1 MNRHPHKE
9 KEENTF
15 PQYMT
20 LAHTALSAALEA
32 NAAIMEVYSGKIMP
46 ERKSDGSP
54 ITLADKRA
62 NSIILKH
69 LKKTGIPVVSE
80 ESEIPDHHTRTNWP
94 HYWMV
99 DPLDGT
105 KEFIGRNGEFTV
117 NIALITEGEPVIGVI
132 TAPALQLAWTA
143 VKGERP
149 RKIKNTRSIDL
160 FNTEGGLPGEF
171 IEQQLDHNDGIKV
184 AVSRSHLDP
193 KTTSLVREL
202 KLIHPGLTMHPKGS
216 SLKFCDLAEGLA
228 NIYPR
233 YTPTF
238 EWDTAAGHAILN
250 AAGGELFDMETKQP
264 LRYTKQELRNPS
276 LIAFADKEESGVFFS
291 QPAFD

>member
-1 MNRHPHKE
+1 MNSHPTREINNRH
-9 KEENTF
+9 
-15 PQYMT
+15 YIT
-20 LAHTALSAALEA
+20 LANIALKAALEA
-32 NAAIMEVYSGKIMP
+32 NIAIMNVYSGKIVP
-46 ERKSDGSP
+46 EEKSDGSP
-54 ITLADKRA
+54 ITLADKKA

-69 LKKTGIPVVSE
+69 LKKTDIPVVSE
-80 ESEIPDHHTRTNWP
+80 ESEIPDHHVRRSWP
-94 HYWMV
+94 RYWIV

-132 TAPALQLAWTA
+132 TAPALQMAWVG

-149 RKIKNTRSIDL
+149 WKIKNTGSIDL
-160 FNTEGGLPGEF
+160 SNTDGGIPGEF
-171 IEQQLDHNDGIKV
+171 IEKQMHLSDGIKV
-184 AVSRSHLDP
+184 AVSRSHPDP

-202 KLIHPGLTMHPKGS
+202 EINHPGLTMHPKGS
-216 SLKFCDLAEGLA
+216 SLKFCDLAEGMV

-250 AAGGELFDMETKQP
+250 AAGGELFDLNTKQP
-264 LRYTKQELRNPS
+264 LRYTKQELQNPP
-276 LIAFADKEESGVFFS
+276 LIAFADKEVSGKFFS

>member
-1 MNRHPHKE
+1 
-9 KEENTF
+9 
-15 PQYMT
+15 MT
-20 LAHTALSAALEA
+20 LANIALKAALEA
-32 NAAIMEVYSGKIMP
+32 NVAIMDVYSGKITP
-46 ERKSDGSP
+46 QLKSDGSP
-54 ITLADKRA
+54 ITMADKKA
-62 NSIILKH
+62 NSIILNH

-80 ESEIPDHHTRTNWP
+80 ESEIPDHSVRMSWP
-94 HYWMV
+94 RYWII

-132 TAPALQLAWTA
+132 TAPATQMAWVG

-149 RKIKNTRSIDL
+149 RKIKNT
-160 FNTEGGLPGEF
+160 GGIPFSGTDSVIPGEF
-171 IEQQLDHNDGIKV
+171 IEKQMHLSDGIKV
-184 AVSRSHLDP
+184 AVSRSHPDSQ
-193 KTTSLVREL
+193 TTSLVREL
-202 KLIHPGLTMHPKGS
+202 GRNYSGLTMHPKGS

-250 AAGGELFDMETKQP
+250 AAGGELFDLNTKGP
-264 LRYTKQELRNPS
+264 LRYTKQELKNPP
-276 LIAFADKEESGVFFS
+276 LIAFADKEESGKFFS
-291 QPAFD
+291 HPAFD